1 MLAFMRP
8 SSPGGHTPAG
18 RASTAKATLSAAVRS
33 PDLERRGPQPEHGD
47 YRQRDRAKLGAELAD
62 RR

>member
-1 MLAFMRP
+1 
-8 SSPGGHTPAG
+8 
-18 RASTAKATLSAAVRS
+18 VRS